1 MDPPIPPLPNPPHD
15 SDTAVWSA
23 TTGPGFVL
31 CGPRRLG
38 SGEIKVLSC
47 QVVLSDVFTEIAG
60 AASPFSV
67 RGWQYRG
74 EGGTARWER

>member
-1 MDPPIPPLPNPPHD
+1 MDPPVPPLPNHP
-15 SDTAVWSA
+15 TIVTLQFGRLQLAR
-23 TTGPGFVL
+23 VL
-31 CGPRRLG
+31 CCAVLGRLG